1 MYSPDLTSLISPIER
16 GLSAPGPSTL
26 IPARSLGADPQ
37 LIPDFSHNLGLMRLM
52 FATIPV

>member
-26 IPARSLGADPQ
+26 IRPGHWA
-37 LIPDFSHNLGLMRLM
+37 LIRNLYRI
-52 FATIPV
+52 AAIIWA